1 MQYLVY
7 AVILASTFASYLVEL
22 HVAPTPVK
30 FLPEVLSLVA
40 TVCVLALGA
49 RERFRLVGAHYWLV
63 FAAAGGVIVAGV
75 LANAVAPGT
84 FIGGLRY
91 CVRALPLFLLPAVWD
106 FREDQVS
113 SQLRLILGIALLQLP
128 ISLYQRHLVTERGH
142 WSGDSVFGTLMIS
155 SAMSIFLICI
165 VCVAAG
171 LAVRQRMSKL
181 AFLLVFAALV
191 VPTTINETKSTV
203 LFLPIGLVAT
213 LMMGAPAGRRLRV
226 GGSAI
231 ALFALFAAVYIPV
244 YDYYA
249 SLNNP
254 YPYTVEQFFSNRSTV
269 QDYVDQQT
277 DLGSR
282 REAGRWDALEVPLE
296 TFASDPVRLMFGVGL
311 GNGSASSLGQS
322 FTGQYYV
329 LFGRY
334 TIETSAAAFIVE
346 MGVLGLALAL
356 ALYLLIL
363 RDSVAVAR
371 RDQSL
376 VGALAVGWIGVTLVM
391 VCATFYKAVH
401 LFESLTYLYSY
412 LSGLIAAQRM
422 RLALAAQARPAPAA
436 RLQPAARS
444 PVAAPRARNGG
455 FSGARP
461 VSTDSDRAR

>member
-1 MQYLVY
+1 MQFLVL
-7 AVILASTFASYLVEL
+7 AVIIASTFASYLTEL

-30 FLPEVLSLVA
+30 FLPEVLSLLVA
-40 TVCVLALGA
+40 LCVLALGA
-49 RERFRLVGAHYWLV
+49 RERFRLVAAHYWV
-63 FAAAGGVIVAGV
+63 TFAAAGAVILAGV
-75 LANAVAPGT
+75 LTNAVAPGT

-106 FREDQVS
+106 FREEQVRA
-113 SQLRLILGIALLQLP
+113 QLRVILGIALLQVP

-142 WSGDSVFGTLMIS
+142 WSGDSVYGTLMIS
-155 SAMSIFLICI
+155 SAMSIFLIA
-165 VCVAAG
+165 VMCVAAG
-171 LAVRQRMSKL
+171 FAVRQRLSKL
-181 AFLLVFAALV
+181 AFLLLFAALV

-203 LFLPIGLVAT
+203 LLLPIGLVAT
-213 LMMGAPAGRRLRV
+213 LAVGAPSGRRLRV
-226 GGSAI
+226 AGSALG
-231 ALFALFAAVYIPV
+231 LFALFGALYIPV

-254 YPYTVEQFFSNRSTV
+254 YPYTVEKFFGNRSTV

-296 TFASDPVRLMFGVGL
+296 TFASDPVHLMFGVGL
-311 GNGSASSLGQS
+311 GNGSPSSLGPS

-346 MGVLGLALAL
+346 MGVLGLGLAL
-356 ALYLLIL
+356 ALYYLIL
-363 RDSVAVAR
+363 RDSLVVAR
-371 RDQSL
+371 RDESL

-391 VCATFYKAVH
+391 VLATFYKAVH
-401 LFESLTYLYSY
+401 LFESLTYLYAY

-422 RLALAAQARPAPAA
+422 RLALATQARPVPAT
-436 RLQPAARS
+436 RVQPAAR
-444 PVAAPRARNGG
+444 PATAAPRARSGG
-455 FSGARP
+455 FSAGQP
-461 VSTDSDRAR
+461 VPTDSDRAR